1 MCVEVIEVGFFFFF
15 FFSKKVEIVDP
26 IEPPRRARRLV
37 KEDVK

>member
-1 MCVEVIEVGFFFFF
+1 MCVEVIEVGFFFFG
-15 FFSKKVEIVDP
+15 KKVEIVDP